1 MPDPVEVAREMLRT
15 GRSDVALLALRL
27 LARTDRL
34 VLIERPEDLG
44 SAAKLLKGGA
54 VAVVAHPRLFAELLG
69 EEEGAAAR
77 VLRLAQSPELAGLE
91 EVQQAVAILRNT
103 VEKRVEEAAAKAALL
118 AQVCLL
124 VEVEA
129 SLRGV
134 DAQPLL
140 RRLYSAAAEHVKR
153 AGLREQAEELEKRAR
168 SYRPPRTPLEEAA
181 VERAAEMLAAAA
193 ALGGPQPE
201 KVAEALETL
210 AAAQGGRA

>member
-91 EVQQAVAILRNT
+91 EVRQAAAILRNT
-103 VEKRVEEAAAKAALL
+103 EKRVEEAAAKAALL